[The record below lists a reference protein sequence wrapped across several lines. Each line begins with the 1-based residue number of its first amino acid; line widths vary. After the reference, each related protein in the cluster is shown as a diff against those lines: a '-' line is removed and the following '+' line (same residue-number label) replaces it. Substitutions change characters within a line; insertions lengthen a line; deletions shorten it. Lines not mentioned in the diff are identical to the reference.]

1 MTRNLRGLFDISRRP
16 SMDAL
21 LEKVIEAHGGLPTWN
36 RFDKVEATII
46 SGGGFF
52 PLKGFPTDT
61 IPRRLSAWLHEERNS
76 LQPFGAPD
84 MRMSLISEVNF
95 S

>member
-1 MTRNLRGLFDISRRP
+1 
-16 SMDAL
+16 MDAL

-52 PLKGFPTDT
+52 SLKGFVADPDL
-61 IPRRLSAWLHEERNS
+61 RRVS
-76 LQPFGAPD
+76 
-84 MRMSLISEVNF
+84 V
-95 S
+95 

>member
-1 MTRNLRGLFDISRRP
+1 
-16 SMDAL
+16 MDAL

-46 SGGGFF
+46 SGGRFF

-61 IPRRLSAWLHEERNS
+61 IPRRLSAWS
-76 LQPFGAPD
+76 
-84 MRMSLISEVNF
+84 
-95 S
+95 

>member
-1 MTRNLRGLFDISRRP
+1 MG
-16 SMDAL
+16 AL
-21 LEKVIEAHGGLPTWN
+21 LERHGGLPTWN